1 MKRIAAALAVVLLAV
16 ITVSACSGSAGGTAA
31 KPQLAVTGAY
41 VPQPPLQ
48 DMAAGYFTVTNTGG
62 AADKL
67 VGVSSDAAT
76 DVSMHITTASD
87 QMEQVTS
94 WTIPAGGKLVLSTG
108 GNHLMLMGL
117 ERKLTAGQKVT
128 FTLRFASSAPIT
140 VTASIEPA
148 DYQPMA
154 MNMPMG

>member
-1 MKRIAAALAVVLLAV
+1 VKRITASLAVLVLAA
-16 ITVSACSGSAGGTAA
+16 ITVSACSSSTGAAA
-31 KPQLAVTGAY
+31 KPQLAVIGAY

-48 DMAAGYFTVTNTGG
+48 DMAAGYFTITNTGG
-62 AADKL
+62 ASDKL

-76 DVSMHITTASD
+76 DVSMHITTASE
-87 QMEQVTS
+87 QMQQVSS
-94 WTIPAGGKLVLSTG
+94 WTIPAGGKLVLGTG

-128 FTLRFASSAPIT
+128 FVLHFASSPTIT
-140 VTASIEPA
+140 VSAPVEPA

>member
-1 MKRIAAALAVVLLAV
+1 
-16 ITVSACSGSAGGTAA
+16 
-31 KPQLAVTGAY
+31 
-41 VPQPPLQ
+41 
-48 DMAAGYFTVTNTGG
+48 
-62 AADKL
+62 
-67 VGVSSDAAT
+67 
-76 DVSMHITTASD
+76 
-87 QMEQVTS
+87 MEQVTS